1 MPNDNAK
8 HEVLTFFH
16 LLLHNG
22 QARCNGD
29 GELIQFLGDFT
40 EAVGCGFSKHIEMIK
55 DTYGRE
61 MAIHMLMTFINDACT
76 LDSDFWEMLFDAQ
89 ERISG
94 MSDKKEEHVN

>member
-22 QARCNGD
+22 QARCTSD
-29 GELIQFLGDFT
+29 SELIQFLSEFT
-40 EAVGCGFSKHIEMIK
+40 EAMGCGISKHIEIIK
-55 DTYGRE
+55 ETYGRE
-61 MAIHMLMTFINDACT
+61 MAVHMLMVFINDART

-94 MSDKKEEHVN
+94 VGNEKEEHVN